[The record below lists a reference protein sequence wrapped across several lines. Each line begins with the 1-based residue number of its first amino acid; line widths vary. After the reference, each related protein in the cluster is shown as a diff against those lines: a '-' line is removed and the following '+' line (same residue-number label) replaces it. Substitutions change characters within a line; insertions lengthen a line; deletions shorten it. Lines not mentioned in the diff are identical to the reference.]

1 MGDKVDGGDKNLKEW
16 VTSFTDG
23 PLAQCATLWIT
34 NTTTLFE
41 NKESKTSKIP
51 KKKDSFDEFFLNK
64 FFACFGTNYVFRVQ
78 IISY

>member
-51 KKKDSFDEFFLNK
+51 KKKGILWWVFFEQIL
-64 FFACFGTNYVFRVQ
+64 CVFWH
-78 IISY
+78 